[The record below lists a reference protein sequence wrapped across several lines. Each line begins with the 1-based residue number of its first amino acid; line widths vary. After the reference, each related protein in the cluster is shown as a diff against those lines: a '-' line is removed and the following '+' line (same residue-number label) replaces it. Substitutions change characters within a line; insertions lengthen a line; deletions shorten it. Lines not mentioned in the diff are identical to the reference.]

1 MRISARARCTSSS
14 RSILFNTSSS
24 ARRNPV
30 FASVSTSG
38 SVNSNPPEAVH
49 HHCTLKHRLADTA
62 LWPVSL
68 EPALDGIQELERG
81 AAVEDAVVEG
91 DLEVHH
97 AAYSDGVAYDHR
109 TLDDGFRGEDCR
121 LRVIDNG
128 RGDHTTEGARVVDG
142 EGAARDVFGAELAG
156 AGAPHQV

>member
-14 RSILFNTSSS
+14 RSISFNTSSS
-24 ARRNPV
+24 ARRNPL
-30 FASVSTSG
+30 FALVSTSG

-68 EPALDGIQELERG
+68 EPALDRIQELERG

-91 DLEVHH
+91 DLEIHH
-97 AAYSDGVAYDHR
+97 TAHADGV
-109 TLDDGFRGEDCR
+109 
-121 LRVIDNG
+121 V
-128 RGDHTTEGARVVDG
+128 
-142 EGAARDVFGAELAG
+142 
-156 AGAPHQV
+156 